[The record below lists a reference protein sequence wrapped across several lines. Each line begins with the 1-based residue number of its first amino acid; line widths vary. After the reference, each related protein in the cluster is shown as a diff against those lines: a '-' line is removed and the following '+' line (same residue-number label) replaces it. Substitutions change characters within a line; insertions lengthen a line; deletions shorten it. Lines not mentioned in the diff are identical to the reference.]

1 MGDCPQLPVL
11 LTHLKPGWTGN
22 LKRKLHSLQIS
33 NFKEFYW
40 SSKEQNK
47 KLTVFT
53 FAPKTI
59 QKQWCSLLVSS
70 NSCDSHKIH
79 WWGLV
84 FRKDLI
90 FPAEHTADISHPH
103 SFPLSVPLIALKLSE
118 NFVNNQLYKSFAHC
132 LPKSSVLMRK
142 WLLMRTCSFLA
153 SDSKRHRS

>member
-22 LKRKLHSLQIS
+22 LKRKLYSLQS
-33 NFKEFYW
+33 SSFKKFYW
-40 SSKEQNK
+40 SSKKQKK
-47 KLTVFT
+47 KLTAFT

-59 QKQWCSLLVSS
+59 QNHRGSLLVSS

-84 FRKDLI
+84 FRTDLI
-90 FPAEHTADISHPH
+90 FPAECTAVISHPH
-103 SFPLSVPLIALKLSE
+103 SFSLCVPLIALKLIE
-118 NFVNNQLYKSFAHC
+118 NFVNNQPYKSFAHC
-132 LPKSSVLMRK
+132 LPKSSVLTRK